1 MYTKK
6 NTKWLTGGQEEMEN
20 KLEGEN
26 ERKGE
31 RAVVSRGEKSE
42 GGRKGG
48 VTQTILEIIIKE
60 PWGLSEPKE
69 NPKTLTHNKSP
80 TSPAYCLLPCVCVC
94 GCSNTQPV

>member
-20 KLEGEN
+20 ELEGEN

-42 GGRKGG
+42 GGGRKGG
-48 VTQTILEIIIKE
+48 
-60 PWGLSEPKE
+60 GLRKRYWKLSS
-69 NPKTLTHNKSP
+69 KSP
-80 TSPAYCLLPCVCVC
+80 
-94 GCSNTQPV
+94 GD

>member
-48 VTQTILEIIIKE
+48 
-60 PWGLSEPKE
+60 GLRKRYWKLSS
-69 NPKTLTHNKSP
+69 KSP
-80 TSPAYCLLPCVCVC
+80 
-94 GCSNTQPV
+94 GD

>member
-48 VTQTILEIIIKE
+48 GYANDIGNYHQRALGTE
-60 PWGLSEPKE
+60 
-69 NPKTLTHNKSP
+69 
-80 TSPAYCLLPCVCVC
+80 
-94 GCSNTQPV
+94 